1 VRLDL
6 PWRTYEQLRAIGEKL
21 TMLFAVE
28 QVALIGKLTTTVR
41 TGVRRG
47 TSLALQHNTLLM
59 ACCLT
64 PKAHLITRRASIAL
78 NGKQRQ

>member
-1 VRLDL
+1 MLCRRLPGAMLPGQKCFGLRLDL
-6 PWRTYEQLRAIGEKL
+6 PRRAHEQLRAIGEEL

-47 TSLALQHNTLLM
+47 TSLAL
-59 ACCLT
+59 
-64 PKAHLITRRASIAL
+64 
-78 NGKQRQ
+78 